1 MRRLKASRA
10 YFEFIDHI
18 FSSIYVLT
26 YNIILVLPRAKVEIS
41 VLSDN
46 SQIFSRSPTN
56 SLLNFNA
63 FRTYTHCRSIATDGV
78 QENISDRTHLIVAIK
93 EVR

>member
-1 MRRLKASRA
+1 MFMRRLKASRA

-18 FSSIYVLT
+18 FSSIYILT
-26 YNIILVLPRAKVEIS
+26 STNIILVLPRAKVEIS

-63 FRTYTHCRSIATDGV
+63 FRTYTYCRSIATDGV
-78 QENISDRTHLIVAIK
+78 QENI
-93 EVR
+93 

>member
-1 MRRLKASRA
+1 MFMRRLKASRA

-18 FSSIYVLT
+18 FSSIYILT
-26 YNIILVLPRAKVEIS
+26 STNIILVLPRAKVEIS

-63 FRTYTHCRSIATDGV
+63 FGTYTYCRSIATDGV
-78 QENISDRTHLIVAIK
+78 QENI
-93 EVR
+93 